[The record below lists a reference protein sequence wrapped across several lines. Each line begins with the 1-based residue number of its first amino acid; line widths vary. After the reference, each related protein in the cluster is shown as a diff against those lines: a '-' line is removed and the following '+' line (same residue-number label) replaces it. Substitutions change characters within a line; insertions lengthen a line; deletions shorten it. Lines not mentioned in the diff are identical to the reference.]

1 MKRIILLTV
10 LVLVLLLVVTACS
23 GAPSSAPAPV
33 QKDQPMAVEADVNQT
48 ATPGPGEVGIL
59 TTEIITT
66 DFDDAAN
73 LRNQLAFGILELE
86 GTKNAITSEQAKV
99 LLPLWQAMVALSG
112 DSMTVSEELNAVQD
126 QIVAA
131 VQPEQL
137 QTIAALQITNAKLT
151 EFYAEMGI
159 ELPTPVPGVTKVPG
173 SKKNMSEADK
183 QATRTAN
190 EASGTT
196 GTGMGQVTKT
206 LLFEEVIKILSA
218 RSAE

>member
-1 MKRIILLTV
+1 MKRLIISTV
-10 LVLVLLLVVTACS
+10 LVSVLLLAAACS
-23 GAPSSAPAPV
+23 AAPSSAPAPV
-33 QKDQPMAVEADVNQT
+33 QQDQA
-48 ATPGPGEVGIL
+48 ATSVPGNEGIE
-59 TTEIITT
+59 TMGGITT

-86 GTKNAITSEQAKV
+86 GTKNAITAEQAKV
-99 LLPLWQAMVALSG
+99 LLPLWQAVVALSG
-112 DSMTVSEELNAVQD
+112 DSTAVSEELTAVQN
-126 QIVAA
+126 QIIAS

-137 QTIAALQITNAKLT
+137 QAIAALQITNTRLS

-159 ELPTPVPGVTKVPG
+159 TLPTPVPGVTRVPG
-173 SKKNMSEADK
+173 SKKNMSDADK

-196 GTGMGQVTKT
+196 GAGMGQVTRT
-206 LLFEEVIKILSA
+206 LLFDEVIKLLSA

>member
-1 MKRIILLTV
+1 MKRIIILTI
-10 LVLVLLLVVTACS
+10 LVSVLLLAAACS
-23 GAPSSAPAPV
+23 AAPSSAPAPV
-33 QKDQPMAVEADVNQT
+33 QQDQA
-48 ATPGPGEVGIL
+48 ATSVPSNEGIE
-59 TTEIITT
+59 TMGGITT

-86 GTKNAITSEQAKV
+86 GTKNAITAEQAKV
-99 LLPLWQAMVALSG
+99 LLPLWQAVVALSG
-112 DSMTVSEELNAVQD
+112 DSTSVSEELTAVQN
-126 QIVAA
+126 QIIAS

-137 QTIAALQITNAKLT
+137 QAIAALQITNTSLSD
-151 EFYAEMGI
+151 FYAEMGI

-173 SKKNMSEADK
+173 SKKNISEADK

-196 GTGMGQVTKT
+196 GAGMGQVTRT
-206 LLFEEVIKILSA
+206 LLFDEVIKLLSA

>member
-1 MKRIILLTV
+1 MKRIILLIV
-10 LVLVLLLVVTACS
+10 VAFLLAACS
-23 GAPSSAPAPV
+23 AAPSPASTPV
-33 QKDQPMAVEADVNQT
+33 QMDQPMADDVVVNQT
-48 ATPGPGEVGIL
+48 VTPGPDEVGIL

-86 GTKNAITSEQAKV
+86 GTENAITSEQAKA

-112 DSMTVSEELNAVQD
+112 DSTTVSEELNAVQD
-126 QIVAA
+126 QIIAA
-131 VQPEQL
+131 VQPAQL
-137 QTIAALQITNAKLT
+137 QAIAALQITNAKLS
-151 EFYAEMGI
+151 EFYADKGI

>member
-1 MKRIILLTV
+1 MKRTILLTV
-10 LVLVLLLVVTACS
+10 LVLSLLLVVTACS
-23 GAPSSAPAPV
+23 SVPSSAPAPV
-33 QKDQPMAVEADVNQT
+33 QNDQPTPVEAEVNQT
-48 ATPGPGEVGIL
+48 ATSEPGYEGIE
-59 TTEIITT
+59 TTEILTT

-86 GTKNAITSEQAKV
+86 GTENAVTSEQAKA

-112 DSMTVSEELNAVQD
+112 DSTTVPEELNAVQN
-126 QIVAA
+126 QIIAS
-131 VQPEQL
+131 VQPAQL
-137 QTIAALQITNAKLT
+137 LAIAALQITNAKLS
-151 EFYAEMGI
+151 EFYADKGI

-173 SKKNMSEADK
+173 GKKNMSEADK

-206 LLFEEVIKILSA
+206 LLFQEVIKILTA